1 MRKLSFLFVFCLI
14 ISMVGLVI
22 GCVKDNLGYTPPP
35 PPPPPPPPDT
45 TAITTSFTEE
55 FSDVSSLTTKGWAIG
70 EYSQADTFGTTAW
83 GQGDFGSAIKGDTS
97 FYGFAPY
104 SSSGSLVDYIYSYD
118 PVADSSMSISSW
130 LLSPVL
136 LAKNGDK
143 ISFYTRGDTT
153 GVFTNR
159 MQVLQ
164 NNKASLYI
172 GHDLNSVGD
181 FTKVLDDINPS
192 QAAGGYPTSWT
203 KFEFTI
209 DGLSGQTKIRIA
221 FRHYVINPK
230 NARGIGIDQF
240 KFEVN

>member
-1 MRKLSFLFVFCLI
+1 MKKLFFLLAFCLI
-14 ISMVGLVI
+14 ILAVGLVN
-22 GCVKDNLGYTPPP
+22 GCKKENLGYTPPP
-35 PPPPPPPPDT
+35 PPPPDT
-45 TAITTSFTEE
+45 TAVTTSFTEE

-70 EYSQADTFGTTAW
+70 EYSQADTVGTTAW
-83 GQGDFGSAIKGDTS
+83 MQGDFGSVLKGDTT
-97 FYGFAPY
+97 FYGFTAY
-104 SSSGSLVDYIYSYD
+104 SPSESGYDYIYSYD
-118 PVADSSMSISSW
+118 PSVDSSMSISSW
-130 LLSPVL
+130 LLTPVL

-153 GVFTNR
+153 GVYTDR

-181 FTKVLDDINPS
+181 FTRVLDDINPS
-192 QAAGGYPTSWT
+192 QAAGGYPTTWT

-221 FRHYVINPK
+221 FRHYVINPR
-230 NARGIGIDQF
+230 NARGVGIDQF